1 MKIRALAAA
10 AMLALGGSFASAGTT
25 SVNFVSDT
33 SQKHLGSFA
42 GTATYD
48 STAGKL
54 TLVVQNT
61 TPTATGGFL
70 TAFAFD
76 VAGSPVAKYEDPDG
90 GHKPNTNGFDD
101 IRNKKGIVVA
111 SPLGKY
117 EAGAGLDGKWMPGG
131 PKRGIASGA
140 SETFVFDVT
149 GAGASS
155 LNVGD
160 FFSGGKSG
168 LNIVASFKGMKH
180 GRIDR
185 AGGVTSGVIS
195 SLDFVAGSGGGNTP
209 TGTGGSTTGTGDNT
223 GGNGSQGSVLPPPID
238 GVPPGIIPTGGNNGG
253 GTTAVPVPAAA
264 WTGLVTF
271 ALIGLVAARR
281 KIRSL
286 IA

>member
-10 AMLALGGSFASAGTT
+10 AMLALGASYVSAGTT
-25 SVNFVSDT
+25 SVNFTSDT
-33 SQKHLGSFA
+33 SLKHLGSFA

-76 VAGSPVAKYEDPDG
+76 VAGDSVAKYEDPDG

-101 IRNKKGIVVA
+101 IRNKKGVVNA
-111 SPLGKY
+111 APFGKY
-117 EAGAGLDGKWMPGG
+117 EAGAGLDGKWLPGG
-131 PKRGIASGA
+131 FKRGIAAGA
-140 SETFVFDVT
+140 SQTFVFDVT
-149 GAGASS
+149 GTGASS

-160 FFSGGKSG
+160 FFSGGNTG
-168 LNIVASFKGMKH
+168 LNIVASFKGIKH

-185 AGGVTSGVIS
+185 AGGVSSGTIT
-195 SLDFVAGSGGGNTP
+195 SLDSITGNPGDNTTPTGGNTD
-209 TGTGGSTTGTGDNT
+209 GNN
-223 GGNGSQGSVLPPPID
+223 NGSQGSNLPPPID
-238 GVPPGIIPTGGNNGG
+238 GTPPGIIPPGGNNG

-264 WTGLVTF
+264 WTGLTTF
-271 ALIGLVAARR
+271 ALIGLAAARR
-281 KIRSL
+281 KFRGL
-286 IA
+286 VA